1 VSSGTLG
8 VVVEA
13 TLKLQNIPAYKTV
26 AICNFKTLKDAGN
39 TVLHMMRNG
48 VRIGKVELLGKL
60 LIAP

>member
-1 VSSGTLG
+1 MSSGTLG